1 VVAGGVHVTSFR
13 GWGVCVILPLGW
25 CCGGERRWR
34 VLVGVV
40 FVVKPVARSLAT
52 GLVVLCCEFCGG
64 G

>member
-1 VVAGGVHVTSFR
+1 M
-13 GWGVCVILPLGW
+13 CVILPLGW